1 MKNGIEKRGGETRR
15 DRGISAR
22 SPEGE
27 VDVKKI
33 EKIDRKVARVLGD
46 DLVEALKE
54 FAEERGLAVTRGNGT
69 IDHGGGSLTTKIIL
83 SVVDEDGN
91 AETPEASASQR
102 KPKPRSDSS
111 SDAHSKTETG
121 RESFGPRKKLPKK
134 KES

>member
-54 FAEERGLAVTRGNGT
+54 FAEERGLAVPAQAEAAIRLLVGRA
-69 IDHGGGSLTTKIIL
+69 L
-83 SVVDEDGN
+83 ED
-91 AETPEASASQR
+91 
-102 KPKPRSDSS
+102 
-111 SDAHSKTETG
+111 
-121 RESFGPRKKLPKK
+121 
-134 KES
+134 